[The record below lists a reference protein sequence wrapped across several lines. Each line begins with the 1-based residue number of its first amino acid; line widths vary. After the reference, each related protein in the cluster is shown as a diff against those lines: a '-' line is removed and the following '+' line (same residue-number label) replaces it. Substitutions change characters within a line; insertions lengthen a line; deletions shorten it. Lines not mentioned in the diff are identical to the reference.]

1 MASGWR
7 FQARQEYAEELSRLW
22 SERAPRY
29 SRAVMETLTLIAY
42 RQPIT
47 RAEIEAIRGVAV
59 SSQIVNTLKER
70 GWVRSIGHK
79 EVAGRPEL
87 LATTREFLDY
97 FNLQSL
103 EQLPEL
109 DPELQAPPCRSCRA
123 RAVTVSLWQAVLSMN
138 MVGRPTG
145 PSHKSQGCPRCRRAA
160 INNQVNPMSEKL
172 QKVLARAGQGSRRE
186 MEALITAGR
195 VSVDGKVATLGIA
208 SK

>member
-1 MASGWR
+1 
-7 FQARQEYAEELSRLW
+7 
-22 SERAPRY
+22 
-29 SRAVMETLTLIAY
+29 METLTLIAY

-109 DPELQAPPCRSCRA
+109 DPELQAPCRSCRA
-123 RAVTVSLWQAVLSMN
+123 RAVTVSLWQAAGSDQQSGN
-138 MVGRPTG
+138 
-145 PSHKSQGCPRCRRAA
+145 PR
-160 INNQVNPMSEKL
+160 
-172 QKVLARAGQGSRRE
+172 
-186 MEALITAGR
+186 
-195 VSVDGKVATLGIA
+195 
-208 SK
+208 

>member
-1 MASGWR
+1 M
-7 FQARQEYAEELSRLW
+7 L
-22 SERAPRY
+22 
-29 SRAVMETLTLIAY
+29 ETLTLIAY

-79 EVAGRPEL
+79 EVVGRPEL

-109 DPELQAPPCRSCRA
+109 DPELHSPVAGHAGATGRTMPGQ
-123 RAVTVSLWQAVLSMN
+123 WQ
-138 MVGRPTG
+138 
-145 PSHKSQGCPRCRRAA
+145 PSSADLTE
-160 INNQVNPMSEKL
+160 I
-172 QKVLARAGQGSRRE
+172 
-186 MEALITAGR
+186 
-195 VSVDGKVATLGIA
+195 
-208 SK
+208 

>member
-1 MASGWR
+1 MALPTERLKTLIEAALFVAGRPLNVSELKSSVLADYPVTSRYVQLLLAEIRQDYSTRGVELKEVASGWR

-109 DPELQAPPCRSCRA
+109 DPDLQPPLPPMPMAEGGSDQQ
-123 RAVTVSLWQAVLSMN
+123 S
-138 MVGRPTG
+138 G
-145 PSHKSQGCPRCRRAA
+145 
-160 INNQVNPMSEKL
+160 NPDE
-172 QKVLARAGQGSRRE
+172 
-186 MEALITAGR
+186 
-195 VSVDGKVATLGIA
+195 
-208 SK
+208 

>member
-1 MASGWR
+1 MALPAERLKTLIEAALFVAGRPLNVSELKSSVLADYPVTSRYVQLLLAEIRQDYSTRGVELKEVASGWR

-109 DPELQAPPCRSCRA
+109 DPDLQPPLPPMPMAEGGSDQQ
-123 RAVTVSLWQAVLSMN
+123 S
-138 MVGRPTG
+138 G
-145 PSHKSQGCPRCRRAA
+145 
-160 INNQVNPMSEKL
+160 NPDE
-172 QKVLARAGQGSRRE
+172 
-186 MEALITAGR
+186 
-195 VSVDGKVATLGIA
+195 
-208 SK
+208 

>member
-1 MASGWR
+1 VSELKSSVLADYPVTRRYVQLLLAEIRQDYSTRGVELKEVASGWR

-109 DPELQAPPCRSCRA
+109 DPHLQPPLPPMPMAEGGSDQQ
-123 RAVTVSLWQAVLSMN
+123 S
-138 MVGRPTG
+138 G
-145 PSHKSQGCPRCRRAA
+145 
-160 INNQVNPMSEKL
+160 NPDE
-172 QKVLARAGQGSRRE
+172 
-186 MEALITAGR
+186 
-195 VSVDGKVATLGIA
+195 
-208 SK
+208 

>member
-1 MASGWR
+1 MALPTERLKTLIEAALFVAGRPLNVSELKSSVLADYPVTSRYVQLLLAEIRQDYSTRGVELKEVASGWR

-59 SSQIVNTLKER
+59 SSQIVNNLKER

-109 DPELQAPPCRSCRA
+109 DPDLQPP
-123 RAVTVSLWQAVLSMN
+123 LSPMP
-138 MVGRPTG
+138 MAEGG
-145 PSHKSQGCPRCRRAA
+145 SDQQSG
-160 INNQVNPMSEKL
+160 NPDE
-172 QKVLARAGQGSRRE
+172 
-186 MEALITAGR
+186 
-195 VSVDGKVATLGIA
+195 
-208 SK
+208 

>member
-1 MASGWR
+1 MRSLSCRAKRVLETALICAQQPVTVRELRVLFDDALGADTIKSLLTDLQLDWAQRGVELVPVATGWR

-79 EVAGRPEL
+79 EVVGRPEL

-109 DPELQAPPCRSCRA
+109 DPELQP
-123 RAVTVSLWQAVLSMN
+123 SLSTL
-138 MVGRPTG
+138 TL
-145 PSHKSQGCPRCRRAA
+145 AA
-160 INNQVNPMSEKL
+160 AGSDQQSGNPDE
-172 QKVLARAGQGSRRE
+172 
-186 MEALITAGR
+186 
-195 VSVDGKVATLGIA
+195 
-208 SK
+208 

>member
-1 MASGWR
+1 
-7 FQARQEYAEELSRLW
+7 
-22 SERAPRY
+22 
-29 SRAVMETLTLIAY
+29 RAVMETLTLIAY

-109 DPELQAPPCRSCRA
+109 DPELQP
-123 RAVTVSLWQAVLSMN
+123 LL
-138 MVGRPTG
+138 
-145 PSHKSQGCPRCRRAA
+145 PSA
-160 INNQVNPMSEKL
+160 
-172 QKVLARAGQGSRRE
+172 
-186 MEALITAGR
+186 
-195 VSVDGKVATLGIA
+195 VDGENDAR
-208 SK
+208 